1 MEIQCYF
8 GPGRGSLYTETV
20 EEASTMLEKSGLRKC
35 SFTDG
40 GERRILY
47 RQSNGSDPETLID
60 IPDEHTAKFKENPFV
75 FCECEFIPGIGSVTV
90 NVFTLEELREVL
102 RSSDEIGIK
111 SASKVE

>member
-1 MEIQCYF
+1 MYGLI
-8 GPGRGSLYTETV
+8 TV
-20 EEASTMLEKSGLRKC
+20 ENHDHRKTFVGCKTVEQTLEVLVKNNVIKVSYFFGV
-35 SFTDG
+35 
-40 GERRILY
+40 EQRILY
-47 RQSNGSDPETLID
+47 RRLTGGDPETLID

-111 SASKVE
+111 SA